1 MNCWIIGYLD
11 VTKDIV
17 SILKSAIT
25 ELLKKQK
32 TICFY
37 IGGKTAFDFAIKSML
52 QELQIDHFLRFRVV
66 TALLPTRPVK
76 NFSETDAEKIADK
89 AVENFLIEHC
99 SAALYCNAP
108 EELLEKL
115 RDKGIK
121 LIYANEKGISF

>member
-1 MNCWIIGYLD
+1 MNCWIFGHLD

-17 SILKSAIT
+17 SILKTAVT

-32 TICFY
+32 SVCFY

-66 TALLPTRPVK
+66 TALLPTRPMK

-89 AVENFLIEHC
+89 AAEDFLMENC
-99 SAALYCNAP
+99 DSALYCNAS

-115 RDKGIK
+115 RDKGIN